1 MLTGQHKT
9 LTTQENKKA
18 MAQILETH
26 PDNPQPRH
34 IRAAAKA
41 LREGRLIV
49 YPTDSGYAFGWRMD
63 NTKAPK
69 TVAQLRELE
78 APHFY
83 SIMVNNLSQI
93 NDFALMDNVAF
104 RLIKNHTPGPYTFIL
119 PATRRVPKKL
129 QHQKRRS
136 IGVRLP
142 DNPVVHA
149 LVSELGEPFMSSSLE
164 LPGADMLEA
173 DAQDLNDRIGHAVE
187 YIIDTGFVPPEP
199 STVVDLV
206 DGVPVVLRE
215 GKGVVDFV

>member
-1 MLTGQHKT
+1 
-9 LTTQENKKA
+9 
-18 MAQILETH
+18 MAHILHTH

-34 IRAAAKA
+34 IRAAADAMRDGK
-41 LREGRLIV
+41 LIV

-69 TVAQLRELE
+69 TVAQLRQLKD
-78 APHFY
+78 PHFY
-83 SIMVNNLSQI
+83 SVMVNDLSQI

-104 RLIKNHTPGPYTFIL
+104 RLIKQRTPGPYTFIL
-119 PATRRVPKKL
+119 PATRRIPKKL

-136 IGVRLP
+136 IGIRLP
-142 DNPVVHA
+142 DNAVVRE
-149 LVSELGEPFMSSSLE
+149 LVNALGEPFMSSSLE
-164 LPGADMLEA
+164 LPDMDMLDA
-173 DAQDLNDRIGHAVE
+173 DAQTLNEHIGHALE

-206 DGVPVVLRE
+206 DGTPVIVRQ